1 MAYLFTFGIASKFH
15 TEFNTENVVQIGS
28 WKNIWKQIVYRV
40 AYMYLFDNLRWSVLI
55 STSTLQMDN
64 NFKGHKTGIV
74 SP

>member
-1 MAYLFTFGIASKFH
+1 MAYLFTFAGIASKFH

-40 AYMYLFDNLRWSVLI
+40 AYLFDNLRWSVLI

-64 NFKGHKTGIV
+64 NFRGHKTGIV

>member
-15 TEFNTENVVQIGS
+15 TEFNTEKAVQIGS
-28 WKNIWKQIVYRV
+28 WLNIWKQIVYRV
-40 AYMYLFDNLRWSVLI
+40 AYLFDNLRWSLLI
-55 STSTLQMDN
+55 SSSTLQMDN

>member
-15 TEFNTENVVQIGS
+15 TEFNTEKAVQIGS
-28 WKNIWKQIVYRV
+28 WLNIWKQIVYRV
-40 AYMYLFDNLRWSVLI
+40 AYLFDNLRWSVLI
-55 STSTLQMDN
+55 STSALQMDN

>member
-40 AYMYLFDNLRWSVLI
+40 AYLFDNLRWSASV
-55 STSTLQMDN
+55 D
-64 NFKGHKTGIV
+64 KY
-74 SP
+74 

>member
-15 TEFNTENVVQIGS
+15 TEFNTENIVQIGS

-40 AYMYLFDNLRWSVLI
+40 AYLFDNLRWSVLI
-55 STSTLQMDN
+55 STSALQMDN
-64 NFKGHKTGIV
+64 NFKGQKTGIV

>member
-28 WKNIWKQIVYRV
+28 WKNIWKQIVY
-40 AYMYLFDNLRWSVLI
+40 S
-55 STSTLQMDN
+55 
-64 NFKGHKTGIV
+64 FKGHKTGIV

>member
-28 WKNIWKQIVYRV
+28 WKNIWKQIVYRPV
-40 AYMYLFDNLRWSVLI
+40 AYLFDNLRWSVLI
-55 STSTLQMDN
+55 SSSTLQMDN

>member
-1 MAYLFTFGIASKFH
+1 MAYLFTFAGIASKFH

-40 AYMYLFDNLRWSVLI
+40 DYLFDNLRWSVLI

-64 NFKGHKTGIV
+64 NFTDHKTGIV

>member
-40 AYMYLFDNLRWSVLI
+40 AYLGYLTIYVDQCW
-55 STSTLQMDN
+55 
-64 NFKGHKTGIV
+64 
-74 SP
+74 